1 MVSSQRGEE
10 RRQRAAACGSGG
22 RAATGSPTAS
32 RKAHLSAS
40 SRPMQHR
47 HRRRVFRQAVRPS
60 SRLAPW
66 GPRGSSSA
74 GCHMCRGC
82 ARVPL
87 QSRSAPGKAHSSR
100 DAFWAEVQGLP
111 SCRNV
116 LDHSAGVCRQACTAA
131 HPKGNA
137 RQQGIRAGSS
147 LPCSQGPMG
156 AQYIPSPSLTLPR
169 CCSTQQSAQSPA
181 NPSPSD
187 RPLGLLA

>member
-1 MVSSQRGEE
+1 MW
-10 RRQRAAACGSGG
+10 RRR

-32 RKAHLSAS
+32 RTAHLSAS

-47 HRRRVFRQAVRPS
+47 HRRRVFRQAVSPS

-87 QSRSAPGKAHSSR
+87 QSRSAPGEAHSSR

-116 LDHSAGVCRQACTAA
+116 LDHSAAVCSQACAA
-131 HPKGNA
+131 VDPKGNA
-137 RQQGIRAGSS
+137 RQQGIRA
-147 LPCSQGPMG
+147 
-156 AQYIPSPSLTLPR
+156 
-169 CCSTQQSAQSPA
+169 SPA
-181 NPSPSD
+181 PRGHGGSV
-187 RPLGLLA
+187 RPIAFTDPGPLLLNTAECAKPRQPFAQ